1 MNRLSRFA
9 PFFFLLFA
17 ACTVSAA
24 DNVVQVGDVTIRYN
38 ALSADALPEASA
50 KAYGL
55 EHSAGQGLVNV
66 LISRGG
72 DESGVAAKVSGKA
85 MTLLGTPVAI
95 KFRAVNES
103 GSQSYLGTFAVP
115 GPGALH
121 FVLTVTPTGEA
132 TQTIDFTQDFVGD

>member
-1 MNRLSRFA
+1 MNRFLRLA
-9 PFFFLLFA
+9 PAFFLLFA
-17 ACTVSAA
+17 ACAASAT

-50 KAYGL
+50 RAYGL
-55 EHSAGQGLVNV
+55 QHSAGQGMVNV
-66 LISRGG
+66 LVSRSG
-72 DESGVAAKVSGKA
+72 DDTGVAAKVSGKA
-85 MTLLGTPVAI
+85 MTLLGAPVPI
-95 KFRAVNES
+95 KFRTVNES

>member
-1 MNRLSRFA
+1 MNRFLRFA
-9 PFFFLLFA
+9 PAVLLLFA
-17 ACTVSAA
+17 ACAA
-24 DNVVQVGDVTIRYN
+24 CATDNVVQVGDVTIRYN

-66 LISRGG
+66 LVSRDG
-72 DESGVAAKVSGKA
+72 DGSGVAAKVSGKA
-85 MTLLGTPVAI
+85 MTLLGAPVPI
-95 KFRAVNES
+95 KFRIVNES
-103 GSQSYLGTFAVP
+103 GSQSYLGTFQVP

-121 FVLTVTPTGEA
+121 FVLSVTPVGEA